1 MADLTIFE
9 DALAPDPGSGS
20 YYAAKRANRNAA
32 RQKLA
37 KALDDA
43 DVALREAS
51 AMREQMTTQ
60 ARHVAELEFEVARLT
75 RQVQMIRLSSEP
87 ERFAWDDPRS
97 HRECSHGDSIAAY
110 RKCLAENMAAA
121 TPTEEN

>member
-1 MADLTIFE
+1 MADLEPFKAMLKNRPSHSDYDRSSIPAWDVAE
-9 DALAPDPGSGS
+9 RALSA
-20 YYAAKRANRNAA
+20 
-32 RQKLA
+32 
-37 KALDDA
+37 ALDDA
-43 DVALREAS
+43 VVARREAE
-51 AMREQMTTQ
+51 AMREQMTAQ

-75 RQVQMIRLSSEP
+75 RQAQMIRVSSEP

-97 HRECSHGDSIAAY
+97 HRECSHDGSIAAY